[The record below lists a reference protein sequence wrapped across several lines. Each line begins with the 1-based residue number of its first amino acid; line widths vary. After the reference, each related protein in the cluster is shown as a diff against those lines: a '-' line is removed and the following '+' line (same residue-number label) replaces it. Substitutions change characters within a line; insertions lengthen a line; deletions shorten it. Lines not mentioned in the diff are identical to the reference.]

1 MNLFGYKKYL
11 IFGSVFVFL
20 IFVEMELKLIKE
32 NDVGYFIF
40 GWWFKNLVFVF
51 FVRFFFYF
59 VCKYLKKEKFID
71 FE

>member
-20 IFVEMELKLIKE
+20 IFVEIELKLIKE

-40 GWWFKNLVFVF
+40 G
-51 FVRFFFYF
+51 
-59 VCKYLKKEKFID
+59 
-71 FE
+71 